1 MAFKMKGFNPGK
13 GTGMGQ
19 GFPNNHVVLNP
30 NTRDDPNAAEY
41 IEWYTKKYGRP
52 PIMGNPEGMGGAT
65 VDGETREDLK
75 NKEKASETHD
85 MMF

>member
-30 NTRDDPNAAEY
+30 NTRDAPNAAEY
-41 IEWYTKKYGRP
+41 IEWYTKNMVVLLLWV
-52 PIMGNPEGMGGAT
+52 I
-65 VDGETREDLK
+65 LK
-75 NKEKASETHD
+75 AWVELQLMVKRVKI
-85 MMF
+85 